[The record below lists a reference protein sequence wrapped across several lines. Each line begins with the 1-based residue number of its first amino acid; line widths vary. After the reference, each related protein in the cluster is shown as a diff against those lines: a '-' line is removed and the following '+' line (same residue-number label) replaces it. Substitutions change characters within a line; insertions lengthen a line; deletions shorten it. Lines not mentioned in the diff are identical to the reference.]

1 MKTDVNEKAR
11 LCKSTKVKIFGPS
24 QRNFFRIYLK
34 SHAICIDQ
42 KSSIAF
48 SCNIKLTKPIFL
60 PQTIPKFASLNIRW
74 SSVDQEKKNRK
85 LITQFR
91 ISKYHCLSIHS
102 FRTTIF
108 IILSKLM
115 QSNK

>member
-60 PQTIPKFASLNIRW
+60 PSDYSEICVTEYSL
-74 SSVDQEKKNRK
+74 E
-85 LITQFR
+85 L
-91 ISKYHCLSIHS
+91 C
-102 FRTTIF
+102 
-108 IILSKLM
+108 
-115 QSNK
+115 